1 MVTGTQR
8 GLAVGQNDT
17 RQGPDCCKPHSS
29 SRSETAQEFMFLKA
43 LDYSTLNP
51 DKQIPTY

>member
-29 SRSETAQEFMFLKA
+29 SRSETVQEFMFLKA
-43 LDYSTLNP
+43 LDYNTLNP